1 MLSVIE
7 LAQKDLHHMAPFI
20 RESKLVKLSKAERNS
35 VTAKAR
41 KERSFLSDRQCFKHA
56 RWKGSRICCST
67 MHA

>member
-7 LAQKDLHHMAPFI
+7 QAQKDLHHMTPFI
-20 RESKLVKLSKAERNS
+20 RESKLVKLSKAEHKS

-41 KERSFLSDRQCFKHA
+41 EEQSFLSDRQCFEHA

-67 MHA
+67 VHT